1 MNTLR
6 TSFLASLL
14 GLAVIVA
21 ACGSVSPYAARV
33 DGKRISPDD
42 LEGELRSIA
51 SNEEYLR
58 LVEAN
63 QPVRGT
69 GQGTFDSAFTA
80 LALTR
85 QIYYV
90 LVENELRRR
99 KLAVGP
105 SDLAAAREAVVEQLQ
120 GEEVFEKFSKGY
132 QDQLVLRQAQLDVLT
147 LSVDGQTTP
156 DEAARAYYDSHRDE
170 FARACVRH
178 ILVPEQ
184 AKADELR
191 ARLVA
196 GEDFAT
202 VARAE
207 SKDTGSAAR
216 GGELGCDITRD
227 TQFVPEF
234 LLAVFAQPVGEVGQP
249 VKSQFGFHI
258 IKVDS
263 RDVPP
268 FDDKVSAQVRQKL
281 TQGGQEKVLT
291 LLQDAAR
298 KADIDIDPKY
308 GSFNKEG
315 NAPTVVPPQA
325 PTTTPAAVPGPSGPS
340 VP

>member
-1 MNTLR
+1 MKTLR

-14 GLAVIVA
+14 GLVVLAT

-33 DGKRISPDD
+33 DGTRISPDD
-42 LEGELRSIA
+42 LESELRSIA
-51 SNEEYLR
+51 GNEQYLR
-58 LVEAN
+58 LVEAR

-90 LVENELRRR
+90 LVENELRQR
-99 KLAVGP
+99 KLDVGP

-120 GEEVFEKFSKGY
+120 GEEVFNEFSKTY
-132 QDQLVLRQAQLDVLT
+132 QDQLIRRQAQLDVLT
-147 LSVDGQTTP
+147 IAVNGEASP
-156 DEAARAYYDSHRDE
+156 DEASRAYYDSHRDE
-170 FARACVRH
+170 FATACVRH
-178 ILVPEQ
+178 ILVPEE
-184 AKADELR
+184 AKANELR
-191 ARLVA
+191 ARLGA

-207 SKDTGSAAR
+207 SKDTQSAAR

-234 LLAVFAQPVGEVGQP
+234 LAAVFAQPVGEVGQP

-258 IKVDS
+258 IKVES

-268 FDDKVSAQVRQKL
+268 FDDKVSARVRQKL
-281 TQGGQEKVLT
+281 TEGGQEKVLT
-291 LLQDAAR
+291 LLQDAAK
-298 KADIDIDPKY
+298 KAEIDIDPKY
-308 GSFNKEG
+308 GSFDKEG
-315 NAPTVVPPQA
+315 DAPTVVPPQA
-325 PTTTPAAVPGPSGPS
+325 PSTMPAAPPAAPL
-340 VP
+340 PAP

>member
-1 MNTLR
+1 MKTLR
-6 TSFLASLL
+6 TSFLASLV
-14 GLAVIVA
+14 GLAVIVS
-21 ACGSVSPYAARV
+21 ACGSVSPYAAKV

-51 SNEEYLR
+51 SNEQYLQ

-69 GQGTFDSAFTA
+69 GQGIFDSAFTA

-90 LVENELRRR
+90 LVENELRQR

-105 SDLAAAREAVVEQLQ
+105 SDLAAAREVVVEQLQ
-120 GEEVFEKFSKGY
+120 GEEVFQKFSKSY
-132 QDQLVLRQAQLDVLT
+132 QDQLILRQAQLDVLT

-156 DEAARAYYDSHRDE
+156 DQAARAYYDSHRDE

-191 ARLVA
+191 GRLVA

-207 SKDTGSAAR
+207 SKDTESAAR

-234 LLAVFAQPVGEVGQP
+234 LLAAFAQPVGEVGQP
-249 VKSQFGFHI
+249 VKTQFGFHI

-291 LLQDAAR
+291 LLQDAAK

-308 GSFNKEG
+308 GSFNNEG

-325 PTTTPAAVPGPSGPS
+325 PSTTPAAVPGPSGPS